1 MLTGSLTLKKL
12 YAFNER
18 NRGNVQQIN
27 EAIAAERARQ
37 EEGDSSG
44 FEDTSSDYDDEEE
57 KDNQPQPAQKGQGAS
72 KKQNL
77 DDSFEEV
84 VDKKKKRR

>member
-1 MLTGSLTLKKL
+1 MSYNAQPVTGSVKQYSFVNISNHLLFKDT
-12 YAFNER
+12 
-18 NRGNVQQIN
+18 V
-27 EAIAAERARQ
+27 RARQ

-44 FEDTSSDYDDEEE
+44 FEDTDSDYDDEEE
-57 KDNQPQPAQKGQGAS
+57 KDNQPQPAQKGKGAS

>member
-12 YAFNER
+12 HAFNER

-44 FEDTSSDYDDEEE
+44 FEDTDSDYDEEE
-57 KDNQPQPAQKGQGAS
+57 KDNQPQPAQKGKGAS